1 MSHLSIASSN
11 DSTPLDVQ
19 IRWLIRRDMTEVLEI
34 EREAFEFAW
43 TEEDFLCC
51 LRQRNCIGM
60 VAEHNHRIVGFMIYE
75 LHKEKLHIL
84 NFAVA
89 DDCRRRG
96 VGSQMVLR
104 LVDRLSQQRRK
115 EIILE
120 VREGNVPAQMFFK
133 QQDFRAVTI
142 LRSHYDDTA
151 EDAYIMRYRLS
162 EAGDEFGSNRVAA
175 FFEET
180 EAANNPGST
189 DIIPYDSSYSD
200 SYEDEYDDDEGDLAA

>member
-1 MSHLSIASSN
+1 MSQATAHSK

-19 IRWLIRRDMTEVLEI
+19 IRWLIRRDMADVLEI
-34 EREAFEFAW
+34 ERQSFEFSW

-89 DDCRRRG
+89 PDCRRRG
-96 VGSQMVLR
+96 VGGQMILR

-115 EIILE
+115 EILLE

-151 EDAYIMRYRLS
+151 EDAYIMRYRL
-162 EAGDEFGSNRVAA
+162 ADENAFESGNRVAA
-175 FFEET
+175 FFSSDDPAVADILPFET
-180 EAANNPGST
+180 GYT
-189 DIIPYDSSYSD
+189 DG
-200 SYEDEYDDDEGDLAA
+200 YEDDEDEMAA

>member
-1 MSHLSIASSN
+1 MSHLSIA
-11 DSTPLDVQ
+11 DHREHAPLDVQ
-19 IRWLIRRDMTEVLEI
+19 IRWLIRRDMSEVLDI
-34 EREAFEFAW
+34 ERESFEFAW
-43 TEEDFLCC
+43 SEEDFLCC

-89 DDCRRRG
+89 ADCRRRG

-115 EIILE
+115 EILLE
-120 VREGNVPAQMFFK
+120 VREGNVPAQMFFRG
-133 QQDFRAVTI
+133 QDFRAITI

-162 EAGDEFGSNRVAA
+162 DPVADFEQGNRVAA
-175 FFEET
+175 FFVDEKD
-180 EAANNPGST
+180 APADILPYGSA
-189 DIIPYDSSYSD
+189 DYDESYSD
-200 SYEDEYDDDEGDLAA
+200 GYEDDDDELAA